1 MWRGQIAPLSQQHKL
16 IVWDMRGHGRTDYP
30 QDPSEYSEEKTVADM
45 TALLDMAGAQKAIIG
60 GLSLGGYMSLAF
72 HLAHPERVRALLVI
86 DTGPGFK
93 SDQARDRWNINALA
107 IADRLESEAL
117 NYLRSLSSERSRS
130 SHRSADGLV
139 RACRGMLIQ
148 RDARVINSLP
158 EIKVP
163 VLVIVGANDSPFL
176 NAADYMAARIPN
188 ATKVVIQNAGH
199 AVNIDQPTLFN
210 QAVRQFLEKLE
221 ENVG

>member
-1 MWRGQIAPLSQQHKL
+1 
-16 IVWDMRGHGRTDYP
+16 
-30 QDPSEYSEEKTVADM
+30 
-45 TALLDMAGAQKAIIG
+45 
-60 GLSLGGYMSLAF
+60 
-72 HLAHPERVRALLVI
+72 
-86 DTGPGFK
+86 
-93 SDQARDRWNINALA
+93 
-107 IADRLESEAL
+107 
-117 NYLRSLSSERSRS
+117 
-130 SHRSADGLV
+130 
-139 RACRGMLIQ
+139 MLIQ

-210 QAVRQFLEKLE
+210 QAVRQVLEKLE